1 MSPGSS
7 RRLSRRRSGPRHS
20 RSASPRTTGARSWSI
35 FKGWIRT
42 LIADYGATAAVVFF
56 CAVPYMGDNYRLTPK
71 YEDQGNS
78 NMTIATLEVR
88 GPPRLHRA
96 CTARAPRPH
105 RACTNCR
112 TASLRGAATQ
122 PSVPSLHGPSLHAA
136 SHTSRQPSGSRHA
149 RRLAQVPD
157 SFDTT
162 RATPNPNPNP
172 NQVPDSF
179 DTTSGRDSWLV
190 NPLDCPVWAV
200 FVAIAPAIILTV
212 LFF

>member
-96 CTARAPRPH
+96 CTARAPFTAHCACTARAPRLH
-105 RACTNCR
+105 RAR
-112 TASLRGAATQ
+112 TVHRAPRRSL
-122 PSVPSLHGPSLHAA
+122 
-136 SHTSRQPSGSRHA
+136 
-149 RRLAQVPD
+149 
-157 SFDTT
+157 
-162 RATPNPNPNP
+162 
-172 NQVPDSF
+172 
-179 DTTSGRDSWLV
+179 
-190 NPLDCPVWAV
+190 
-200 FVAIAPAIILTV
+200 
-212 LFF
+212 

>member
-1 MSPGSS
+1 M
-7 RRLSRRRSGPRHS
+7 
-20 RSASPRTTGARSWSI
+20 
-35 FKGWIRT
+35 
-42 LIADYGATAAVVFF
+42 VFF

-88 GPPRLHRA
+88 GPPHLHRA
-96 CTARAPRPH
+96 CTAPTPRLHLHRAPCTA
-105 RACTNCR
+105 RAP
-112 TASLRGAATQ
+112 AAARRRCEE
-122 PSVPSLHGPSLHAA
+122 PPRSPRCPLHGHSLHAA

-149 RRLAQVPD
+149 RPLAQVPD

-162 RATPNPNPNP
+162 RATPNPTPTPTP